1 MIGGRTLLQVLGLYA
16 AGSWLVLQ
24 VVDVLKQNME
34 LPDWVFPFAL
44 VLLLIGLPIILTTAV
59 VQKRLG
65 TSAANP
71 AVSGETPTLADAD
84 AAMAVDA
91 PPEVRRLFTWRNA
104 LVGGGLAFLFL
115 ALVTG
120 AFMYMRNSGVGPVG
134 SLVAKGVL
142 DERSPIL
149 LADIEGS
156 DLELANAATE
166 ALRVDLSQSDIVR
179 LVEPATVIEGL
190 GRMQRSLDS
199 RLDEELARELA
210 VREGIAAVVVGDL
223 DAVGRGFSLTGRIVR
238 PADGAVLASARATAK
253 DSTEVLEAID
263 QVSRQL
269 REKVGES
276 YGSLRSDEP
285 LAKVTTSSLEALR
298 KYSESM
304 RLIRERGDE
313 EASLALMEEAVALD
327 STFASAWRSLAIA
340 LGNRFQERS
349 RQLDALERAYRH
361 RDRLTERER
370 YFVEAAYHNRVTE
383 DDEQAIE
390 AYEAMLRLDPED
402 RAAINNIGVIHYWR
416 GEHEKAVEY
425 YRRAA
430 AIDTTEALSA
440 ANVAVALGNTGDY
453 EAADSAYRVLEDLPG
468 HERFGGWLAAF
479 PSSYGDYEE
488 SIRRLEMRLETDE
501 IGTAEEE
508 FALGILGNVAAVEGR
523 MSRASAWF
531 ERSREA
537 ARRVSPDHVLQRG
550 LNEASIHLQAVR
562 DTAAAVAMID
572 RTLEEVEL
580 ESLPV
585 ADWSAEWLAAILA
598 MSGQPDRAEA
608 LLDEATERLDPR
620 LRPAFERNSH
630 AARGEIAMTRGD
642 PQSALNEFRQQPPD
656 DCRPCAAL
664 GPARAFEAM
673 GQADSAIV
681 YYEEYIAR
689 PYHWRVFPDASFRAD
704 VLERLG
710 TLYEEKGDLEQAA
723 GWYAQLVE
731 LWEDADPQL
740 QPRVRAAQEKLEE
753 IMRERG

>member
-65 TSAANP
+65 TSGANP
-71 AVSGETPTLADAD
+71 AVSGETPTLANAD

-304 RLIRERGDE
+304 RLIRERGDD

-370 YFVEAAYHNRVTE
+370 YFVEAAYHTRVTE
-383 DDEQAIE
+383 DDEKAIE

-416 GEHEKAVEY
+416 GEHEKAVEF

-430 AIDTTEALSA
+430 AIDT
-440 ANVAVALGNTGDY
+440 
-453 EAADSAYRVLEDLPG
+453 
-468 HERFGGWLAAF
+468 
-479 PSSYGDYEE
+479 
-488 SIRRLEMRLETDE
+488 
-501 IGTAEEE
+501 
-508 FALGILGNVAAVEGR
+508 
-523 MSRASAWF
+523 
-531 ERSREA
+531 
-537 ARRVSPDHVLQRG
+537 
-550 LNEASIHLQAVR
+550 
-562 DTAAAVAMID
+562 
-572 RTLEEVEL
+572 
-580 ESLPV
+580 
-585 ADWSAEWLAAILA
+585 
-598 MSGQPDRAEA
+598 
-608 LLDEATERLDPR
+608 
-620 LRPAFERNSH
+620 
-630 AARGEIAMTRGD
+630 
-642 PQSALNEFRQQPPD
+642 
-656 DCRPCAAL
+656 
-664 GPARAFEAM
+664 
-673 GQADSAIV
+673 
-681 YYEEYIAR
+681 
-689 PYHWRVFPDASFRAD
+689 
-704 VLERLG
+704 
-710 TLYEEKGDLEQAA
+710 
-723 GWYAQLVE
+723 
-731 LWEDADPQL
+731 
-740 QPRVRAAQEKLEE
+740 
-753 IMRERG
+753 

>member
-24 VVDVLKQNME
+24 VVDVLTQNME

-65 TSAANP
+65 TSAAGP
-71 AVSGETPTLADAD
+71 AMSGETPT
-84 AAMAVDA
+84 AATANAVMAVSA

-179 LVEPATVIEGL
+179 LVEPGTVVEGL
-190 GRMQRSLDS
+190 ARMERSSDS
-199 RLDEELARELA
+199 RLGEELARELA
-210 VREGIAAVVVGDL
+210 VREGIPAVVAGDL
-223 DAVGRGFSLTGRIVR
+223 DAVGRGFSLAGRIVR
-238 PADGAVLASARATAK
+238 PADGAVLASARAAAK

-285 LAKVTTSSLEALR
+285 LEKVTTSSLEALR

-304 RLIRERGDE
+304 RLSREGGDE
-313 EASLALMEEAVALD
+313 DASMALLVEAVALD

-340 LGNRFQERS
+340 LGNRFQEPS

-370 YFVEAAYHNRVTE
+370 YFVEAAYHNRVTQN
-383 DDEQAIE
+383 DEKAIE

-453 EAADSAYRVLEDLPG
+453 EAADSAYHVLEDLPG
-468 HERFGGWLAAF
+468 HERFAWWMATF
-479 PSSYGDYEE
+479 PSSYGEYDEAE
-488 SIRRLEMRLETDE
+488 RRLAELVDSDQLGAADE
-501 IGTAEEE
+501 D
-508 FALGILGNVAAVEGR
+508 FALGALASIAAVEGR
-523 MSRASAWF
+523 LNSASDWFARA
-531 ERSREA
+531 RDA
-537 ARRVSPDHVLQRG
+537 ARRVSPDHVLGRG
-550 LNEASIHLQAVR
+550 LQQAIVQLQAVR
-562 DTAAAVAMID
+562 DTAAAVATID
-572 RTLEEVEL
+572 RTLNEVEL
-580 ESLPV
+580 RSLPV
-585 ADWSAEWLAAILA
+585 ADWSAEWLATILA
-598 MSGQPDRAEA
+598 MTGQPDRAEA
-608 LLDEATERLDPR
+608 LLDEASELLDPR
-620 LRPAFERNSH
+620 LRPAFERNSR
-630 AARGEIAMTRGD
+630 AARGEIALTRGD
-642 PQSALNEFRQQPPD
+642 PERALEEFRQQSPD

-710 TLYEEKGDLEQAA
+710 VLYEEKDDLEQAA

-731 LWEDADPQL
+731 LWEDADPEL